1 MKAIMATAI
10 MVVVT
15 AVATAAIVRVAFS
28 AACSAIDPLVQR
40 SLRRY
45 SGAAHRRNSMG
56 GRFSV
61 ALGAVVIAFLAV
73 SPAAAQRKTHGAGVS
88 WSGSRGHAYE
98 GGSYGGYPAASSPP
112 PPPHK
117 APQISPSRTELP
129 VAQRER
135 RDDRRAMRRPVQRAP
150 H

>member
-1 MKAIMATAI
+1 
-10 MVVVT
+10 
-15 AVATAAIVRVAFS
+15 
-28 AACSAIDPLVQR
+28 
-40 SLRRY
+40 
-45 SGAAHRRNSMG
+45 MG

-88 WSGSRGHAYE
+88 WSGSHGGVSWDGGHAYE